1 SGTLVKTSDEVV
13 FSRQAF
19 EDMKSWVVT
28 TIQNEGAVTVTG
40 FRDHFETSRKYALA
54 FLENLDASGVTYRDG
69 DYRKLRVR

>member
-1 SGTLVKTSDEVV
+1 LVKTSDEVV

-19 EDMKSWVVT
+19 EDMKNWVVT

-54 FLENLDASGVTYRDG
+54 FLEYLDASGVTYREG